1 MKFAHKMP
9 SPVETLSDPQVE
21 RRVEVRTQN
30 TYVIRRDCDNF
41 FASNSGP
48 DGNDIEVFKPW
59 ECKSFKCGA
68 SAQTKTLS
76 IEYTY
81 NVYMNTTIAE
91 NEIDEKDLARL
102 EGAMLSDVAQKT
114 GLLDCTRGFRF
125 QRLRSRGLAE
135 ESNALIGI
143 AKTITDETTGECEDD
158 TLLSSCYS
166 MKGVITADVLES
178 ATEGKRMTIESEVKE
193 YLEAG
198 MGADK
203 YTLDGIVSK
212 VQWVEPITTTIEGTD
227 ETDAGTDAALAVP
240 DPITKSDSGGR
251 NITNAAMG
259 ITIGSC
265 VLLFVLFGFIL
276 RKRGKKDAENAHI
289 ELGDDGGDCQH
300 ETSMRVKTMLTAVE
314 SEELASEDGAN
325 FAVFPTSNTFHPLG
339 LEVIRGDSSVEESQ
353 DDSLVFLSSDTG
365 TEGDLSKT
373 SSAAL
378 GLGAFPTSTSIRSYS
393 DEDSSY
399 TKNHPASENVYS
411 SPSSRPGISI
421 TSSKS
426 GEHSERAKALEHMI
440 ENDDWEGIV
449 NTAGQ
454 YRQNDTRSFHECELA
469 PGSFDTQET
478 LYLSAKGSPTDFTS
492 KSSLSLGGSPDIN
505 AANSSDVQDAI
516 AKAKMWEAVAKGAA
530 SRNDTPESSN
540 DGANMAAEWAIS
552 RHFKEML
559 TGGNKKEEEESPSS
573 PESQKTGCTENSSP
587 VQKAKLD
594 VRGYSLERSLLISSF
609 QLGVSY
615 THHIR
620 AN

>member
-1 MKFAHKMP
+1 MP

-21 RRVEVRTQN
+21 RRAEVRAEN
-30 TYVIRRDCDNF
+30 TYIIRRDCNNF
-41 FASNSGP
+41 FASNSGS
-48 DGNDIEVFKPW
+48 DGSDIEVFKPW

-68 SAQTKTLS
+68 SGQTKALS

-91 NEIDEKDLARL
+91 NEIDEMDLARL

-114 GLLDCTRGFRF
+114 GLLDCSRGFRF
-125 QRLRSRGLAE
+125 QRLRSRGLE

-158 TLLSSCYS
+158 ILLSSCYS

-178 ATEGKRMTIESEVKE
+178 ATEGKRMTITSEVKK

-198 MGADK
+198 MGADE

-212 VQWVEPITTTIEGTD
+212 VQWVEPITTTFEEPD
-227 ETDAGTDAALAVP
+227 GTDAVLAVP
-240 DPITKSDSGGR
+240 DPTTKSDSDGR
-251 NITNAAMG
+251 NITNASMG

-265 VLLFVLFGFIL
+265 VLLFVLFGFVL

-289 ELGDDGGDCQH
+289 ELGDDGGDCHH
-300 ETSMRVKTMLTAVE
+300 ETSMKSKTMLTAVE

-325 FAVFPTSNTFHPLG
+325 FAVFPTSNTFYPPG

-399 TKNHPASENVYS
+399 TKNHPASENVSS
-411 SPSSRPGISI
+411 SPSSRPEISI

-426 GEHSERAKALEHMI
+426 GEYSERAKALEHMI

-454 YRQNDTRSFHECELA
+454 YRQNDNGSFHECELA

-478 LYLSAKGSPTDFTS
+478 LYLSAKGSPTDFKS
-492 KSSLSLGGSPDIN
+492 KSSFSLGGSPDIN

-559 TGGNKKEEEESPSS
+559 TSGNKKEEEESPSS
-573 PESQKTGCTENSSP
+573 PESQKT
-587 VQKAKLD
+587 V
-594 VRGYSLERSLLISSF
+594 
-609 QLGVSY
+609 
-615 THHIR
+615 
-620 AN
+620 